1 VRRRISF
8 EVDVPQ
14 QVRLTWLFA
23 ALERACK
30 NEGALLDPNTLKF
43 SRHLE
48 LVKED
53 DDEGNDAA

>member
-14 QVRLTWLFA
+14 QVRLTWLFN
-23 ALERACK
+23 ALERACR
-30 NEGALLDPNTLKF
+30 NEGAHLDPNTLKF

-48 LVKED
+48 LVKT
-53 DDEGNDAA
+53 DDEGDDAA

>member
-14 QVRLTWLFA
+14 QVRLTRLFS
-23 ALERACK
+23 ALERACR
-30 NEGALLDPNTLKF
+30 NEGAHLDPNTLKF

-48 LVKED
+48 LVKTE
-53 DDEGNDAA
+53 DDEGDAA